1 MLEKTGLHVCVYIHI
16 CMYVYII
23 YTYTCTHTHTL
34 SVLIHMF
41 VYAFNDQMTYRL
53 ICLCLSIPIHRKKDS
68 YNAVRSTGTAD
79 KQSP

>member
-1 MLEKTGLHVCVYIHI
+1 MCVYTHMYVCVYNIYIH
-16 CMYVYII
+16 MH
-23 YTYTCTHTHTL
+23 THTHTL